1 MVLRR
6 LIYVVVLLLQVA
18 LGKAQEP
25 TVVKVPFGTPV
36 TLGVNNSEGNFTYQW
51 YRDGRAMA
59 NETRSTLTVREAGN
73 YQVRA
78 INQSDCASDLS
89 DIFSVVLMTSDLQVV
104 KKSEARHVGPNETF
118 EYYITARNNGNSDN
132 TDIVVTDRLPGTLRF
147 IGVDKAAAVYEEGLI
162 TWRIPSLTVGQ
173 EEVLT
178 VKVQGKAEGFV
189 VNTANIQ
196 SNNTIL
202 PDLVPENNSSTDT
215 KKIIGNIKVPN
226 VITPNGDGKND
237 VLKVD
242 GIELYKE
249 NTLAIFNRWGNEV
262 FRSQGGYQ
270 NNWDGNGL
278 SEGTY
283 FYVLK
288 LVSREGVSSSVTGY
302 ITLLRD
308 K

>member
-1 MVLRR
+1 MVVRR
-6 LIYVVVLLLQVA
+6 LIYLVVLLLQITIV
-18 LGKAQEP
+18 KAQEP
-25 TVVKVPFGTPV
+25 TVVRVPYGTSV
-36 TLGVNNSEGNFTYQW
+36 TLGVNNSNGNYTYQW
-51 YRDGRAMA
+51 YRDGRVMA
-59 NETRSTLTVREAGN
+59 NQTRSTLTVTTAGN

-78 INQSDCASDLS
+78 INQGDCASDLS
-89 DIFSVVLMTSDLQVV
+89 DVFSVVLMTSDLQVV

-132 TDIVVTDRLPGTLRF
+132 TNIVVTDRLPSNLKF
-147 IGVDKAAAVYEEGLI
+147 IAVDKTAAVYEEGLI

-173 EEVLT
+173 EETLV
-178 VKVQGKAEGFV
+178 VKVQGKAQGLV
-189 VNTANIQ
+189 VNTANVQ
-196 SNNTIL
+196 STNTIL

-215 KKIIGNIKVPN
+215 KKIIGNIKIPN

-242 GIELYKE
+242 GIELYTE
-249 NTLAIFNRWGNEV
+249 NSISIFNRWGNEV
-262 FRSQGGYQ
+262 YRSQGYQ
-270 NNWDGNGL
+270 NNWNGNGL

-288 LVSREGVSSSVTGY
+288 LVSREGNASSMTGY

>member
-1 MVLRR
+1 MVIRR
-6 LIYVVVLLLQVA
+6 LLYVVVLFLQVT
-18 LGKAQEP
+18 LVKAQEP
-25 TVVKVPFGTPV
+25 TVVKVPYGTPV
-36 TLGVNNSEGNFTYQW
+36 TLGVNNPNGNYTYQW
-51 YRDGRAMA
+51 YRDVRAMA
-59 NETRSTLTVREAGN
+59 NETRSTLTVTTAGN

-78 INQSDCASDLS
+78 INQGDCASDLS
-89 DIFSVVLMTSDLQVV
+89 DVFSVVLMTSDLQVI

-132 TDIVVTDRLPGTLRF
+132 TNIVVTDRLPSNLKF
-147 IGVDKAAAVYEEGLI
+147 IAVDKTAAVYEEGLI
-162 TWRIPSLTVGQ
+162 TWRIASLAVGQ
-173 EEVLT
+173 EETLV
-178 VKVQGKAEGFV
+178 VKVQGKVQGLV

-196 SNNTIL
+196 SNNTTL

-215 KKIIGNIKVPN
+215 KKIIGNIKIPN

-249 NTLAIFNRWGNEV
+249 NSISIFNRWGNEV
-262 FRSQGGYQ
+262 YRSQGYQ
-270 NNWDGNGL
+270 NNWNGNGL

-288 LVSREGVSSSVTGY
+288 LVSREGISSSLTGY

>member
-1 MVLRR
+1 MVIRR
-6 LIYVVVLLLQVA
+6 LIAIVAFLLQVA
-18 LGKAQEP
+18 LVKAQEP
-25 TVVKVPFGTPV
+25 TVVKVPYGTPV
-36 TLGVNNSEGNFTYQW
+36 TLGVNNPNGNYTYQW

-59 NETRSTLTVREAGN
+59 NQTRSTLTVTAAGN
-73 YQVRA
+73 YQVLA
-78 INQSDCASDLS
+78 INQGDCASDLS
-89 DIFSVVLMTSDLQVV
+89 DVFSVVLMTSDLQVI

-132 TDIVVTDRLPGTLRF
+132 TNIVVTDRLPSNLKF
-147 IGVDKAAAVYEEGLI
+147 IAVDKTAAVYEEGLI

-173 EEVLT
+173 EETLV
-178 VKVQGKAEGFV
+178 VKVQGKMQGLV
-189 VNTANIQ
+189 TNTANIQ
-196 SNNTIL
+196 SNNTTL

-215 KKIIGNIKVPN
+215 KKIIGNIKIPN

-249 NTLAIFNRWGNEV
+249 NSISIFNRWGNEV
-262 FRSQGGYQ
+262 YRSQGYQ
-270 NNWDGNGL
+270 NDWNGNGL

>member
-1 MVLRR
+1 MAIRR
-6 LIYVVVLLLQVA
+6 LLYVVVLFLQVT
-18 LGKAQEP
+18 LVKAQEP
-25 TVVKVPFGTPV
+25 TVIKVPYGTPV
-36 TLGVNNSEGNFTYQW
+36 TLGVNNPDGNYTYQW

-59 NETRSTLTVREAGN
+59 NQTRSTLTVTTAGN

-78 INQSDCASDLS
+78 INQGDCASDLS
-89 DIFSVVLMTSDLQVV
+89 DVFSVVLMTSDLQVV

-132 TDIVVTDRLPGTLRF
+132 TNIVVTDRLPSNLKF
-147 IGVDKAAAVYEEGLI
+147 IAVDKTAAVYEEGLI

-173 EEVLT
+173 EETLV
-178 VKVQGKAEGFV
+178 VKVQGKAQGLV

-196 SNNTIL
+196 STNTIL

-215 KKIIGNIKVPN
+215 KKIIGNIKIPN

-242 GIELYKE
+242 GIELYTE
-249 NTLAIFNRWGNEV
+249 NSISIFNRWGNEV
-262 FRSQGGYQ
+262 YRSQGYQ
-270 NNWDGNGL
+270 NNWNGNGL

>member
-1 MVLRR
+1 MAIRR
-6 LIYVVVLLLQVA
+6 LLYVVALFLQVT
-18 LGKAQEP
+18 LVKAQEP
-25 TVVKVPFGTPV
+25 TVIKVPYGTPV
-36 TLGVNNSEGNFTYQW
+36 TLGVNNPDGNYTYQW

-59 NETRSTLTVREAGN
+59 NQTRSTLTVTTAGN

-78 INQSDCASDLS
+78 INQGDCASDLS
-89 DIFSVVLMTSDLQVV
+89 DVFSVVLMTSDLQVV

-132 TDIVVTDRLPGTLRF
+132 TNIVVTDRLPSNLKF
-147 IGVDKAAAVYEEGLI
+147 IAVDKTAAVYEEGLI

-173 EEVLT
+173 EETLV
-178 VKVQGKAEGFV
+178 VKVQGKAQGLV

-196 SNNTIL
+196 STNTIL

-215 KKIIGNIKVPN
+215 KKIIGNIKIPN

-242 GIELYKE
+242 GIELYTE
-249 NTLAIFNRWGNEV
+249 NSISIFNRWGNEV
-262 FRSQGGYQ
+262 YRSQGYQ
-270 NNWDGNGL
+270 NNWNGNGL

>member
-6 LIYVVVLLLQVA
+6 LIYVVVLLLQVLIA
-18 LGKAQEP
+18 NAQQNPNEM
-25 TVVKVPFGTPV
+25 VVKSGAPV
-36 TLGVNNSEGNFTYQW
+36 TLRVNNPDGNFTYQW
-51 YRDGRAMA
+51 YRAGRAMPG
-59 NETRSTLTVREAGN
+59 ETRPVLIVTVTGE
-73 YQVRA
+73 YQVLA
-78 INQSDCASDLS
+78 INQGNCASDLS
-89 DIFSVVLMTSDLQVV
+89 DVFSVRFINSDLQVV
-104 KKSEARHVGPNETF
+104 KKSEAKHVGPNETF

-132 TDIVVTDRLPGTLRF
+132 RDIVVTDRLPTTLRF
-147 IGVDKAAAVYEEGLI
+147 MGVDRSAAVYEEGVI
-162 TWRIPSLTVGQ
+162 TWNIPSLAVGQ
-173 EEVLT
+173 EEMLT
-178 VKVQGKAEGFV
+178 VKVQGKVEGYV
-189 VNTANIQ
+189 VNTASIQ
-196 SNNTIL
+196 SNGDL
-202 PDLVPENNSSTDT
+202 PDLVPENNTSTDT
-215 KKIIGNIKVPN
+215 KRIIGNIKVPN

-249 NTLAIFNRWGNEV
+249 NTIAIFNRWGNEV

-288 LVSREGVSSSVTGY
+288 LVSRDGVSSSKTGY

>member
-1 MVLRR
+1 MVIRR
-6 LIYVVVLLLQVA
+6 LLYVVVLFLQVT
-18 LGKAQEP
+18 LVKAQEP
-25 TVVKVPFGTPV
+25 TVVKVPYGTPV
-36 TLGVNNSEGNFTYQW
+36 TLGVNNPNGNYTYQW

-59 NETRSTLTVREAGN
+59 NETRSTLTVTTAGN

-78 INQSDCASDLS
+78 INQGDCASDLS
-89 DIFSVVLMTSDLQVV
+89 DVFSVVLMTSDLQVI

-132 TDIVVTDRLPGTLRF
+132 TNIVVTDRLPSNLKF
-147 IGVDKAAAVYEEGLI
+147 IAVDKTAAVYEEGLI
-162 TWRIPSLTVGQ
+162 TWRIASLAVGQ
-173 EEVLT
+173 EETLV
-178 VKVQGKAEGFV
+178 VKVQGKVQGLV

-196 SNNTIL
+196 SNNTTL

-215 KKIIGNIKVPN
+215 KKIIGNIKIPN

-249 NTLAIFNRWGNEV
+249 NSISIFNRWGNEV
-262 FRSQGGYQ
+262 YRSQGYQ
-270 NNWDGNGL
+270 NNWNGNGL

-288 LVSREGVSSSVTGY
+288 LVSREGISSSLTGY

>member
-6 LIYVVVLLLQVA
+6 LIYVIVLLLQVT
-18 LGKAQEP
+18 LVKAQE
-25 TVVKVPFGTPV
+25 TNMIKVPSGAPV
-36 TLGVNNSEGNFTYQW
+36 TLRINNPDGSFTYQW
-51 YRDGRAMA
+51 FRDGRAMP
-59 NETRSTLTVREAGN
+59 NETRPIIIVTAAGN
-73 YQVRA
+73 YQVQA
-78 INQSDCASDLS
+78 INLGNCASDLS
-89 DIFSVVLMTSDLQVV
+89 DVFAVVFMNSDLQVV

-118 EYYITARNNGNSDN
+118 EYYITARNNGNSGN
-132 TDIVVTDRLPGTLRF
+132 SDIVVTDRLPATLRF
-147 IGVDKAAAVYEEGLI
+147 VSVDKTAAVFEEGLI
-162 TWRIPSLTVGQ
+162 TWRIPSLAVGQ

-178 VKVQGKAEGFV
+178 VRVQGKVEGYV

-196 SNNTIL
+196 GNGLL
-202 PDLVPENNSSTDT
+202 PDLVPENNTSTDT

-242 GIELYKE
+242 GIELYRQ

-262 FRSQGGYQ
+262 FRSNGGYQ

-288 LVSREGVSSSVTGY
+288 LVSREGISSSKTGY

>member
-1 MVLRR
+1 MAIRR
-6 LIYVVVLLLQVA
+6 LLYVVVLFLQVT
-18 LGKAQEP
+18 LVKAQEP
-25 TVVKVPFGTPV
+25 TVIKVPYGTPV
-36 TLGVNNSEGNFTYQW
+36 TLGVNNPDGNYTYQW

-59 NETRSTLTVREAGN
+59 NQTRSTLTVTTAGN

-78 INQSDCASDLS
+78 INQGDCASDLS
-89 DIFSVVLMTSDLQVV
+89 DVFSVVLMTSDLQVV

-132 TDIVVTDRLPGTLRF
+132 TNIVVTDRLPSNLKF
-147 IGVDKAAAVYEEGLI
+147 IAVDKTAAVYEEGLI

-173 EEVLT
+173 EETLV
-178 VKVQGKAEGFV
+178 VKVQGKAQGLV
-189 VNTANIQ
+189 VNTANVQ
-196 SNNTIL
+196 STNTIL

-215 KKIIGNIKVPN
+215 KKIIGNIKIPN

-249 NTLAIFNRWGNEV
+249 NSISIFNRWGNEV
-262 FRSQGGYQ
+262 YRSKGYQ
-270 NNWDGNGL
+270 NDWNGNGL